1 MPQGNDGGHDIP
13 ETPWVVI
20 PYWTGDLGR
29 KTIERPLPPAPAPGS
44 AVFPGV
50 LSYLCNSIEVLGGA
64 PGVFTPGAPTT
75 VAVTVRNY
83 GRGYGV
89 DLLNLDLWW
98 SAPTT
103 DFGVLTQKPPM
114 AQAVAT
120 LGRDGL
126 AKEPPLVQNM
136 TFTTPADSGPHVCLV
151 VRVTAGYPILPI
163 DPSTS
168 DGAPVWP
175 ADPTGDRHWAQHNLH
190 AVVATSGGKFHLNF
204 SSANPTARELPFLIR
219 ATPVGGRAME
229 MLAREVQATPRA
241 AEGVSL
247 SVRPVLV
254 RRKEEDEGAGTRA
267 EAPVTIGANRRLQMV
282 LEGQLK
288 EQLGA
293 GEFVAFEVAQLNAG
307 EAPKSKQGDAAKNER
322 GAAAV
327 GRMGSIGVVVYGA
340 QQG

>member
-29 KTIERPLPPAPAPGS
+29 KTIERPLSPAPAPGS

-64 PGVFTPGAPTT
+64 PGVFTPGVPTT
-75 VAVTVRNY
+75 VAVTIRNY
-83 GRGYGV
+83 GRGYGL

-120 LGRDGL
+120 LERDGL

-136 TFTTPADSGPHVCLV
+136 TFTTPADSGPHVCVV

-168 DGAPVWP
+168 DGTPVWP

-204 SSANPTARELPFLIR
+204 SSANPTPRVLPFLIR
-219 ATPVGGRAME
+219 ATPVSGRAME
-229 MLAREVQATPRA
+229 MLAREMRATPRA
-241 AEGVSL
+241 AEGASL
-247 SVRPVLV
+247 SVRPILA
-254 RRKEEDEGAGTRA
+254 RRKEQGTARA
-267 EAPVTIGANRRLQMV
+267 EAPVTIGANRRVQMV

-288 EQLGA
+288 DPLRA
-293 GEFVAFEVAQLNAG
+293 GEFVAFEVVQFSAG
-307 EAPKSKQGDAAKNER
+307 EAPKSKQSDASKTGRGD
-322 GAAAV
+322 AAV

-340 QQG
+340 EQG